1 MALLPVGIDMVR
13 WAQNLRDIYPD
24 EDIPALYDTKNWKV
38 WANYIRLSGSFADA
52 NAPMAEGFNDFRDW
66 AMQFTQSI
74 GA

>member
-1 MALLPVGIDMVR
+1 MALLPVNIDMVI
-13 WAQNLRDIYPD
+13 WAQEMRNEYPN
-24 EDIPALYDTKNWKV
+24 EDIPALYDKNDWKQ

-52 NAPMAEGFNDFRDW
+52 NAPMADGFADFRDW